1 MGKICLLLIEDL
13 YIIFIFLVAGIIFL
27 CLNFKFYEIKKLTLA
42 KNGVLLSKW
51 KLNNTRWEDHQ
62 NTKEKCTL
70 LMYFVHYVVY
80 AVCKKEPGP
89 TWFQIS
95 KVRRRHSP
103 SQYVEGIS
111 RDNPTVKHKHKGW
124 IFHCHAED
132 FFLPIKIIY
141 FNYCYC
147 CCCFTKL

>member
-89 TWFQIS
+89 TCFQIS
-95 KVRRRHSP
+95 KVTEVTTALLSMWKE
-103 SQYVEGIS
+103 SVGIILQW
-111 RDNPTVKHKHKGW
+111 NTNIKAGFFIVMLK
-124 IFHCHAED
+124 IF
-132 FFLPIKIIY
+132 FYL
-141 FNYCYC
+141 
-147 CCCFTKL
+147 